1 MKNLTLSQKI
11 VGIITALLA
20 LFGAGDVTGVTD
32 SLFGGAAGNRP
43 ETAFSWSSTA
53 TSGVVAMTAGQS
65 KLILATSSKRAYAYF
80 NAPSCAVPV
89 YLRFADSNGTT
100 LTLPNTGGI
109 VLNATNT
116 TYEIKQENLYRA
128 AVYASSS
135 AACIVNVT
143 EAQF

>member
-11 VGIITALLA
+11 VGVITALLA
-20 LFGAGDVTGVTD
+20 LFGIGDITGFNE
-32 SLFGGAAGNRP
+32 SAFGGAAGNRP
-43 ETAFSWSSTA
+43 ETAFSWSSYA

-65 KLILATSSKRAYAYF
+65 KMILASSSRRAYAHIS
-80 NAPSCAVPV
+80 APACAVPV

-116 TYEIKQENLYRA
+116 VYEIQHENLYKA

-135 AACIVNVT
+135 AACNVNVT